1 MLLVEKLLATSG
13 AAPSFPLYAW
23 GENYYGMLGNGT
35 GSEIPG
41 LYPLTTDK
49 TWASVASS
57 SSGQTA
63 AIAIDLT
70 GALWAWG
77 ENGGG
82 QLGDGTVVS
91 RSSPVQIG
99 TLTDW
104 ASLSLGGNNV
114 AAIKTDGTLWVWGS
128 GASGRLGTGNVIS
141 RSSPVQVGALT
152 DWSQVS
158 AGSQHCAAIKTN
170 GTLWTW
176 GRNLDGQLGLNIATT
191 ISRSSPVQV
200 GAGTDW
206 AYVSAG
212 AFHTM
217 AIKTNGTL
225 WAWGDNTNGAL
236 GINNILNRSSPVQVG
251 ALTTWSKV
259 SAGFDYTLAIKT
271 DGTLWA
277 WGANTDGILGDNTI
291 ISKSSPVQIGA
302 LTTWQNINASRY
314 QSVALKTDNTLWVWG
329 NSKILSV
336 AVSSPVQVGASIS
349 WDSIA
354 SIGNTFYAIRS
365 TNDRLYGVGLNT
377 DGQLA
382 LPNVRYAV
390 SPVNVGQFIS
400 AAINQNGGAAIK
412 GEGSLYTWGL
422 NGYGRLG
429 TNSLEGI
436 ASPTQLG
443 SEYNWAKVFANSF
456 STFVIKTDNTL
467 WAWGANAFYGVLG
480 DNSTIPKSSPVQIA
494 GSWSSIAPGGNHTLG
509 IQTNGTLWAWGYN
522 YNYGQ
527 LGDGTTISKSSPVQ
541 IGAATNWTAISA
553 GDNFSLGF
561 RGTTLYLWGD
571 NASGQL
577 GTNNAAT
584 VLARS
589 SPVLLGAGTGRTWS
603 KAACGGNHVLA
614 IKDDGTL
621 WAWGNNTIG
630 QLGTNNVVSIV
641 ARSSPVQ
648 VGTLTNWANVYA
660 TDYSSYA
667 IKTDGTLW
675 AWGNNGAGQLGDN
688 SQIDKS
694 SPVQI
699 GVLTNWNSTTI
710 PSLGINL
717 PVGGAFTT

>member
-1 MLLVEKLLATSG
+1 MLLVEKLLGTSG
-13 AAPSFPLYAW
+13 AAPSLPLYAW
-23 GENYYGMLGNGT
+23 GDNYYGMLGNGT
-35 GSEIPG
+35 GIEIPG

-57 SSGQTA
+57 SIQQSA

-77 ENGGG
+77 SGING

-99 TLTDW
+99 TLTNW
-104 ASLSLGGNNV
+104 ASSSLGSNNV

-128 GASGRLGTGNVIS
+128 GATGRLGTGNVIS

-158 AGSQHCAAIKTN
+158 AGQSHCAAIKTN

-176 GRNLDGQLGLNIATT
+176 GYNFFGQLGLNIAST
-191 ISRSSPVQV
+191 INRSSPVQV

-212 AFHTM
+212 AFHTL

-225 WAWGDNTNGAL
+225 WAWGDNGFGAL
-236 GINNILNRSSPVQVG
+236 GINNIANRSSPVQVG

-259 SAGFDYTLAIKT
+259 SAGYDYTLAIKT

-291 ISKSSPVQIGA
+291 IDRSSPVQIGA
-302 LTTWQNINASRY
+302 LTTWQNIDASRF

-329 NSKILSV
+329 TPKILST

-354 SIGNTFYAIRS
+354 SIGDTFYAIRS
-365 TNDRLYGVGLNT
+365 TNDRLYGVGMNF
-377 DGQLA
+377 DGELA
-382 LPNVRYAV
+382 LPNARYAV

-400 AAINQNGGAAIK
+400 AAINEYGGAAIK

-422 NGYGRLG
+422 NVAGRLG
-429 TNSLEGI
+429 TNSIEGI
-436 ASPTQLG
+436 ASPAQLG
-443 SEYNWAKVFANSF
+443 SGYNWAKVFAISS
-456 STFVIKTDNTL
+456 STFAIKTDNTL
-467 WAWGANAFYGVLG
+467 WAWGENSLYGQLG
-480 DNSTIPKSSPVQIA
+480 DNTTIDKSSPVQIA
-494 GSWSSIAPGGNHTLG
+494 GSWSSIAPSNYSTLG
-509 IQTNGTLWAWGYN
+509 IQTNGTLWAWGSN
-522 YNYGQ
+522 SLGE
-527 LGDGTTISKSSPVQ
+527 LGDGTVIDKSSPVQ
-541 IGAATNWTAISA
+541 IGAATNWTAVSMGTA
-553 GDNFSLGF
+553 FSLGF
-561 RGTTLYLWGD
+561 RGTALYLWGY
-571 NASGQL
+571 NNYGQL
-577 GTNNAAT
+577 GSNNAAT

-589 SPVLLGAGTGRTWS
+589 SPVLLGAGTGRTWT
-603 KAACGGNHVLA
+603 KAACGSDHVLA
-614 IKDDGTL
+614 VKDNGTL
-621 WAWGNNTIG
+621 WAWGLNTYG
-630 QLGTNNVVSIV
+630 ALGTNNAATI
-641 ARSSPVQ
+641 AAQSSPVQ
-648 VGTLTNWANVYA
+648 VGNLTNWANVYA
-660 TDYSSYA
+660 TAFTSYA
-667 IKTDGTLW
+667 VKTDGTLW
-675 AWGNNGAGQLGDN
+675 AWGYNVDGRLGDN
-688 SQIDKS
+688 SQIDRS

-699 GVLTNWNSTTI
+699 GALTNWNSTTI
-710 PSLGINL
+710 PSLGVVV